1 MSDFRPLPSKY
12 PQLNQMEF
20 TEHARRVLVRIIKV
34 AFPHETVPDGPYERM
49 ADKLI
54 TMADDATWF
63 RIRLLQGV
71 ETLNTSAGGDFTA
84 LEGSAALAA
93 LKQVQHTDFFDY
105 IRRTTVL
112 EMYEDE
118 EVWEALGYE
127 GPSYDRGGYI
137 DRGFD
142 DLDWLPE
149 PRIEEYDGEPL
160 PDIVGRAGPVAA
172 GPRGAAP
179 STAAESE
186 AASEAAGTASSAPV
200 PDPTDTTS
208 QAGTTPPAD
217 PESRR

>member
-20 TEHARRVLVRIIKV
+20 TEHARKVLVRIIKV

-54 TMADDATWF
+54 AMADDATWF

-84 LEGSAALAA
+84 LDDAPALAA

-127 GPSYDRGGYI
+127 GPSYDKGGYI

-142 DLDWLPE
+142 DLDWLPD
-149 PRIEEYDGEPL
+149 PRVEEYDGEPL
-160 PDIVGRAGPVAA
+160 PDIVGLNAPAGTDTGTGRSA
-172 GPRGAAP
+172 GTSASGTAHEA
-179 STAAESE
+179 AAEAE
-186 AASEAAGTASSAPV
+186 EAGTAAAAPEIGAT
-200 PDPTDTTS
+200 DPTDTS
-208 QAGTTPPAD
+208 AD
-217 PESRR
+217 QSAR